1 MKVETTINQEH
12 INMSN
17 TKSHFIHSLRLSWL
31 PLLALILFLALF
43 KTSVAATKGY
53 KISVKLTNSKD
64 TCLYLAHY
72 YGNKQYLDDT
82 AYLSKKGVFEF
93 NGTENLPEGMYIIAG
108 QSKSR
113 YLDIF
118 LTAPQQLELSCDPAD
133 VVKSIKIKGSD
144 ENSIFYEYVKFLAGK
159 QTEIEP
165 LNQWK
170 QSHKEKNDST
180 AIIQARIDK
189 IDKEAKD
196 YIRNFYISN
205 PGLLAAKFVKA
216 NNEPDILPFITKP
229 DGKVDSSNIFQ
240 VYKKHYFD
248 HLSFE
253 DARILYTPVFT
264 NKIDYYLDKLSVPVL
279 DSLENEID
287 RLIKL
292 SSVNPETQKYLA
304 WYLTLKYESSE
315 IMGHDALFVYIIRKY
330 MEPGEVEWLY
340 PSVKETIIK
349 RVKAIEPLLLG
360 KIAPNLVMLDTTN
373 YPQALQS
380 VTAKYTLLFF
390 WESTCGHCQKEMPKV
405 LEFYKEFNA
414 ISRLEIFAVSG
425 DTSLV
430 KWKEY
435 IKKNKLPW
443 INVNGHMSLSG
454 DYHDIYDIHSTPVMY
469 LLDENKK
476 IITKR
481 LLIDQLSDFLRKR
494 EDALKKKAKTD

>member
-1 MKVETTINQEH
+1 MINK
-12 INMSN
+12 
-17 TKSHFIHSLRLSWL
+17 KSQLLQSLRLSWL
-31 PLLALILFLALF
+31 PLLALLLFLALF
-43 KTSVAATKGY
+43 KTSVAAPKGY
-53 KISVKLTNSKD
+53 KITVKLSNSKD

-82 AYLSKKGVFEF
+82 AYLGKKGVFEF
-93 NGTENLPEGMYIIAG
+93 DGIEKLPEGMYIIAG

-113 YLDIF
+113 YFDIF
-118 LTAPQQLELSCDPAD
+118 LTAPQQLDISCDPSD
-133 VVKSIKIKGSD
+133 VVKTIKIKGSD
-144 ENSIFYEYVKFLAGK
+144 ENIVFYDYVKFLAGK
-159 QTEIEP
+159 QAEIEP
-165 LNQWK
+165 FNQWK

-180 AIIQARIDK
+180 AIVQASIDK

-196 YIRNFYISN
+196 YIRSFYSTY
-205 PGLLAAKFVKA
+205 PDLLAAKFVKA

-240 VYKKHYFD
+240 VYKQHYFD

-253 DARILYTPVFT
+253 DARLLYTPVFT
-264 NKIDYYLDKLSVPVL
+264 NKIDYYLDKLSVPIL
-279 DSLENEID
+279 DSLQLEID
-287 RLIKL
+287 RLMKL
-292 SSVNPETQKYLA
+292 SAVNIETQKYLA

-315 IMGHDALFVYIIRKY
+315 IMGHDALFVYVIRKY
-330 MEPGEVEWLY
+330 MEPGKVEWLY

-349 RVKAIEPLLLG
+349 RVNAIEPLLLG
-360 KIAPNLVMLDTTN
+360 KIAPNLVMLDSAN
-373 YPQALQS
+373 YPHALQS
-380 VTAKYTLLFF
+380 VTARYTLLFF

-405 LEFYKEFNA
+405 LDFYKEFKA
-414 ISRLEIFAVSG
+414 SCGLEIFAVSG

-430 KWKEY
+430 KWKEF

-454 DYHDIYDIHSTPVMY
+454 DYHDIYDVHSTPVMY

-481 LLIDQLSDFLRKR
+481 LLIDQLTDFLRKR
-494 EDALKKKAKTD
+494 EEALKKKTKTD